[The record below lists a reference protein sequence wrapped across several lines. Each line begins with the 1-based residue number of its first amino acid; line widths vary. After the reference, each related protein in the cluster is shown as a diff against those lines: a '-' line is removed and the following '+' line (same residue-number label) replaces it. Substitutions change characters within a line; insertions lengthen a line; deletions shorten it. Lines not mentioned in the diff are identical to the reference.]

1 MTENK
6 KTGGQ
11 APFGFTW
18 KSGELAQDP
27 QEAPTYALL
36 FDLFLVHQRKGAVAK
51 LLNDQGLRTRAG
63 KEFAFATIKRLL
75 ENPIA
80 KGVHR
85 SSVST
90 TDETGEQINTVV
102 EKSVPPIVS
111 VSIWDHVQAILSG
124 QDGSQSRTPTQDL
137 FVGMVMCHCGTL
149 MELASKSSDYHCYKC
164 EQKISKEDVLAIVE
178 DQFSQLPL
186 PDSDTL
192 KKRATTSLVDQK
204 NDPKRILKQI
214 ERDIEKL
221 FSLHANDA
229 ITNKTFKER
238 NTILEKRKK
247 QLQSAQ
253 KTSDQPKEFSAFID
267 HWQSLKPN
275 MKRILVENMIEKI
288 TIAPSEATVSLYPLY
303 NFAQQAS
310 TSHP

>member
-1 MTENK
+1 MSNGK
-6 KTGGQ
+6 HTGGQ

-27 QEAPTYALL
+27 REAPTYALL

-80 KGVHR
+80 KGIHR

-90 TDETGEQINTVV
+90 TDETGEQIDAVV
-102 EKSVPPIVS
+102 EKSIPPIVS
-111 VSIWDHVQAILSG
+111 ATIWNHVQAILAQ

-137 FVGMVMCHCGTL
+137 FVGMVLCHCGTL
-149 MELASKSSDYHCYKC
+149 MELVSKSSDYHCYKC

-178 DQFSQLPL
+178 DQFSRLSL

-192 KKRATTSLVDQK
+192 KNRATTSLIDQQ
-204 NDPKRILKQI
+204 NDPKRILKQVD
-214 ERDIEKL
+214 RDIEKL
-221 FSLHANDA
+221 FSLHSNDT
-229 ITNKTFKER
+229 ITDSTFKER
-238 NTILEKRKK
+238 HTILEKRKK
-247 QLQSAQ
+247 QLQAILEP
-253 KTSDQPKEFSAFID
+253 TDQHKEYSTFID

-275 MKRILVENMIEKI
+275 MKRILVENVIEKI
-288 TIAPSEATVSLYPLY
+288 TIAPAKATVSLYPLY
-303 NFAQQAS
+303 NFAQQPS
-310 TSHP
+310 TSSP